1 VKQTLKNIQRE
12 PKIVVKKSNSY
23 KRTAGE
29 YYAPDCL
36 TLTAL
41 SEKRLAHRFH
51 KGINVT
57 SSWLCLPC
65 KKQTRQS
72 QYHYL
77 PRSVGTATDSGNA
90 VSGAP

>member
-1 VKQTLKNIQRE
+1 VKQTLKNIQCE
-12 PKIVVKKSNSY
+12 PKNVMEKHNSY
-23 KRTAGE
+23 KRTAGRS
-29 YYAPDCL
+29 YVSGCL

-72 QYHYL
+72 QRHYL
-77 PRSVGTATDSGNA
+77 PQPVMDGISILIITL
-90 VSGAP
+90 P